1 MRFWTTPGQAEWALV
16 ANKLLKACLGLA
28 LCAGL
33 GALLAYEEPETE
45 PLEAEFLELKQLSPN
60 NKQILAKY
68 VQQIDATWSGAN
80 AKVIA
85 PKPAPKPPPTPKG
98 DTMTVEATYYTAG
111 CKGCSGIT
119 YTGVDVRDTIYNSAG
134 ERIIAVDPNV
144 IPLGSK
150 VLIEGTTYRA
160 SDIGSAIK
168 GKRIDILVSSKKEA
182 KRNGRHDITIKVLSS
197 EKE

>member
-1 MRFWTTPGQAEWALV
+1 M
-16 ANKLLKACLGLA
+16 ANKLFKACLGLA

-33 GALLAYEEPETE
+33 GALLAYDEPETE

-68 VQQIDATWSGAN
+68 AQQLDATWSEAN

-85 PKPAPKPPPTPKG
+85 PKPVKKPPQAPKS

-111 CKGCSGIT
+111 CEGCSGIT
-119 YTGVDVRDTIYNSAG
+119 YTGVDVRDTIYNDAG

-144 IPLGSK
+144 IPLDSK
-150 VLIEGTTYRA
+150 VLIEGTVYRA

-182 KRNGRHDITIKVLSS
+182 KQRGRHEVTIKVLSS
-197 EKE
+197 EKG